1 MLKKLY
7 VNNFKC
13 LVNFEIKFSNINLLL
28 GKNGSGKTTVF
39 EVFDKLQKFILG
51 EFETTGKYYQ
61 VSEIFHQQDLT
72 RWQNSPIQKFE
83 LEIAGNGGTYLYI
96 LEIEYQDNSFPRMR
110 SEKLTFDEKII
121 FFFSIHNINS
131 EVPAAV
137 IAQENSNS
145 GESFLEY
152 FDYLRSGVG
161 LIPESSK
168 FQKLTLFKKL
178 IANFFIVQIN
188 PFAMT
193 AESHQ
198 EAKHPNR
205 NMSNYAAWYSHLS
218 QEFLNQIFQLTL
230 ELQKIIKGFNSFQ
243 NQKSGEIRT
252 LSAIFNLPSKTSYK
266 LNELSEGQKTLI
278 ALYTLLFCT
287 PETDCTLCIDEP
299 ENFLALPEIQ
309 PWLMKLFD
317 YCQSNQKQ
325 ALLISH
331 HPSLINYLASNS
343 GYWFERQDNQPV
355 RVQKIVEENEE
366 GLSIAKLIELR
377 WIYDD

>member
-28 GKNGSGKTTVF
+28 GANGSGKTTVF
-39 EVFDKLQKFILG
+39 EVLHKLQKFILG

-83 LEIAGNGGTYLYI
+83 LEIAGNGGTYLYV
-96 LEIEYQDNSFPRMR
+96 LEIEYPDNSFPKMR
-110 SEKLTFDEKII
+110 SEKLTFDEKIL

-137 IAQENSNS
+137 IAQEHTGS

-152 FDYLRSGVG
+152 FDYSRSGVG
-161 LIPESSK
+161 FIPESSK
-168 FQKLTLFKKL
+168 FQKLTSFKKL

-193 AESHQ
+193 TESRQ

-205 NMSNYAAWYSHLS
+205 DMSNYAAWYSHLS
-218 QEFLNQIFQLTL
+218 Q
-230 ELQKIIKGFNSFQ
+230 
-243 NQKSGEIRT
+243 
-252 LSAIFNLPSKTSYK
+252 
-266 LNELSEGQKTLI
+266 
-278 ALYTLLFCT
+278 
-287 PETDCTLCIDEP
+287 
-299 ENFLALPEIQ
+299 
-309 PWLMKLFD
+309 
-317 YCQSNQKQ
+317 
-325 ALLISH
+325 
-331 HPSLINYLASNS
+331 
-343 GYWFERQDNQPV
+343 
-355 RVQKIVEENEE
+355 
-366 GLSIAKLIELR
+366 
-377 WIYDD
+377 